1 MLRIGAMLL
10 RDCRAATAQ
19 LPCQIVSREAS
30 AALAASFKSASGKV
44 EVKVRLADFRPDEGQ
59 RSPRIGILP

>member
-1 MLRIGAMLL
+1 VLRIGAMLL

-30 AALAASFKSASGKV
+30 AALAASFK
-44 EVKVRLADFRPDEGQ
+44 FF
-59 RSPRIGILP
+59 